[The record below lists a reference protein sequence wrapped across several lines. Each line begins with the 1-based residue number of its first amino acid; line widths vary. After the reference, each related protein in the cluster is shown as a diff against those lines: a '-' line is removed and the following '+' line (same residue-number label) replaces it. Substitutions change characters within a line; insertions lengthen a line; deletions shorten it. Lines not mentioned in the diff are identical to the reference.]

1 MMKKEFEYQKS
12 QTSNDKY
19 QWHRPEART
28 SQNPLRVAEGGDYA
42 ILDWG
47 DMMRSGVTTRIPE
60 KLLGDE
66 GPTSRGIKLNSKFIV
81 AENADK
87 FKFYYGCKALQLTNM
102 CFADDLLVLCN
113 GDVKSV
119 GVIKKTM
126 DQFSSI
132 SGLFLNMGKRVPL
145 IAKKLGVKNCKSLTD
160 KVAVKINCWKNKMLT
175 YAGRIQLIA
184 TDRGGLGKKSLK
196 AWNEILLIKQ
206 LWKIVKD
213 KESSWVKWVNVVKL
227 KGTSIWDIKIS
238 HGDRCGWKKLLDL
251 RSNIKNHVFYSV
263 GSGKNVS
270 MWFDRWDI
278 KGPLLDI
285 IQRRVWYEKRYTDNE
300 KVADMI
306 KKGVWIWLAYWYNR
320 FPDLCNINVPHLFE
334 GKSDKV
340 LWLDNQ
346 NEKKEFS
353 TRQAWNDLR
362 ENVDKVEWHHVVWF
376 PRFQP
381 RQAFIIWLAILER
394 LATQDR
400 IKK

>member
-1 MMKKEFEYQKS
+1 MEVFS
-12 QTSNDKY
+12 
-19 QWHRPEART
+19 
-28 SQNPLRVAEGGDYA
+28 
-42 ILDWG
+42 
-47 DMMRSGVTTRIPE
+47 
-60 KLLGDE
+60 LLL
-66 GPTSRGIKLNSKFIV
+66 TKNVL
-81 AENADK
+81 NADK

-102 CFADDLLVLCN
+102 CFADDLVVLCN

-132 SGLFLNMGKRVPL
+132 SGLFPNMGKNTIFFRSVPLETQRDILQVLPVQIGQLPMKYLGAPL
-145 IAKKLGVKNCKSLTD
+145 IAKKLGVMDCKSLVD
-160 KVAVKINCWKNKMLT
+160 KVSVKINCWKNKMLT
-175 YAGRIQLIA
+175 YAGNNLVN
-184 TDRGGLGKKSLK
+184 SFY
-196 AWNEILLIKQ
+196 
-206 LWKIVKD
+206 

-227 KGTSIWDIKIS
+227 KRTSIWDIEIS
-238 HGDRCGWKKLLDL
+238 HGDSCEWKKLLGL

-285 IQRRVWYEKRYTDNE
+285 IQRRVWYEERYIDNE

-306 KKGVWIWLAYWYNR
+306 ERG
-320 FPDLCNINVPHLFE
+320 E
-334 GKSDKV
+334 SDKV

-362 ENVDKVEWHHVVWF
+362 ENVDKVEWHHVEKDSHAHLFFKCEFLKKVWGTLRKNLNNTSNKDDLKSVLRMYGIDVVV
-376 PRFQP
+376 PD
-381 RQAFIIWLAILER
+381 W
-394 LATQDR
+394 
-400 IKK
+400 